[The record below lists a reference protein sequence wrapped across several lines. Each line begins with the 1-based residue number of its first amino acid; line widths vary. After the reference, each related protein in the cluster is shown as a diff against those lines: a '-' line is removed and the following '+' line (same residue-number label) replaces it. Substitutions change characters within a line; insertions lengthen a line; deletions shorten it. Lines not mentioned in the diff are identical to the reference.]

1 MTATNP
7 QTGDSK
13 TGTKVMTMLE
23 AINDAMKVEMR
34 NDDRVVVFGEDVGK
48 KGFEPLTDF
57 VIQRR
62 YLNLSLTLA
71 LLETISV
78 SIWREKI

>member
-23 AINDAMKVEMR
+23 AINDAMKAEMR
-34 NDDRVVVFGEDVGK
+34 NDDRVVVAHLDLHGVVDGLEHRHDLGAGLAVARLWVGSSHWY
-48 KGFEPLTDF
+48 
-57 VIQRR
+57 V
-62 YLNLSLTLA
+62 
-71 LLETISV
+71 LLVVRS
-78 SIWREKI
+78 

>member
-48 KGFEPLTDF
+48 KGSVFALSTSF
-57 VIQRR
+57 ARR
-62 YLNLSLTLA
+62 A
-71 LLETISV
+71 LFS
-78 SIWREKI
+78 R